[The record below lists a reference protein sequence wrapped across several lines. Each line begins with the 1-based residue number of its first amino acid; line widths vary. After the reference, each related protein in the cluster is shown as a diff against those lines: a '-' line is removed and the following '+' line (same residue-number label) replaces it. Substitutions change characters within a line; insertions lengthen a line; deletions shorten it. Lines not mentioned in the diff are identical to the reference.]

1 MQKNEKEVV
10 SLANVFTP
18 LPSYH
23 PRKAGRTNTIHCP
36 TPPCK
41 RLVNQIKNLGK
52 WGEGLPWL
60 NVFDKKEYGMGK
72 KRANLLDV
80 LVKERTI
87 KALDEM
93 VAKSQDYQN
102 TLIWQ
107 RAAFE
112 RLDMAGLSE
121 EQSDL
126 VDKAVSAINDC
137 GVAYGMAAYRLGLQ
151 DGIRL
156 ASEVRRFE

>member
-1 MQKNEKEVV
+1 
-10 SLANVFTP
+10 
-18 LPSYH
+18 
-23 PRKAGRTNTIHCP
+23 
-36 TPPCK
+36 
-41 RLVNQIKNLGK
+41 
-52 WGEGLPWL
+52 
-60 NVFDKKEYGMGK
+60 
-72 KRANLLDV
+72 
-80 LVKERTI
+80 
-87 KALDEM
+87 M